1 VDDTIVPPIDKKQ
14 PANMPPKKV
23 NPGGMR
29 IGLMVTVLMVHSM
42 DRDPSRRRILKCT
55 DSANR
60 DEMLEPLGAFK
71 TSVSQQPMVTDRYPE
86 PIKEDMGGDPDT
98 QTAPRKE
105 AWKKRQNSQQVDGQ
119 Q

>member
-1 VDDTIVPPIDKKQ
+1 VNDTIVPSIDEEQ
-14 PANMPPKKV
+14 PANMPPEKI

-42 DRDPSRRRILKCT
+42 DRDPSRRRILKGA

-71 TSVSQQPMVTDRYPE
+71 TSVSQ
-86 PIKEDMGGDPDT
+86 
-98 QTAPRKE
+98 
-105 AWKKRQNSQQVDGQ
+105 
-119 Q
+119 